1 MKEQEKIYDLH
12 SELIEWSNK
21 LKFYKD
27 EIGIMKGRLEEVAS
41 KNTDKELLKQ
51 VEHFQNQFIVQRNN
65 VDEISHEVK
74 MNEEKLIGE
83 IKSNPVAVDRRKLA
97 DHSKERD
104 LVNGFEKNFNAIR
117 TEFKEFAAKW
127 M

>member
-41 KNTDKELLKQ
+41 KNTDKDLLKQ

-117 TEFKEFAAKW
+117 TEFKEFASKW